1 MTEHSAE
8 STRRVRFATFEL
20 DLHSRELHD
29 GTRRVRLQEQPFE
42 ILKMMLERPGEVVTR
57 DELRRRL
64 WPHGTFVDFEHGLNA
79 AVKRLRA
86 ALGDDAENP
95 RFVETLPRRGY
106 RFIAQLD
113 RESAARAGNGT
124 PKHQPEIRLA
134 VLPFTNLSGDP
145 AQEYFSDG
153 LTEELIAQLG
163 TTGRG
168 RIGVIARW
176 SSMVFKGTSQRAREI
191 GDTLQ
196 AGYLLEGS
204 VRFDGERLRI
214 TARLIHAATETQLWS
229 ESYERELSKT
239 RSMTSG
245 TLSVQTDVASRVAR
259 SLALELVPSAVS
271 LDATPTLAGPAY
283 QSYLKGRYH
292 WNNRGPEGID
302 DALAHF
308 SRLVAQE
315 PAFGAGHAAIARA
328 HVALAEYYRGVPR
341 VALERAAEAAHRAV
355 ALDPES
361 AEAHLALG
369 DVQRRL
375 RWDWRSAESEYS
387 RALRLNP
394 SCDPAHRSYGVMLA
408 ALGRSDEAIR
418 EVDRACEL
426 DPLCFYALL
435 AAAWIRYAAGDY
447 EHAVERC
454 RQIIDV
460 DPGRVAAY
468 RQMAAALLQCGLRDE
483 AIAALETSL
492 TMAPDDTVALAWLAH
507 ARAIVG
513 DSAAARTLVQQL
525 QSLGRYVSPYNLA
538 LAHTGIGDLDTAF
551 ATLDEAFVDRDPM
564 LENITIEPRF
574 QPLRQDARYET
585 LRTLLSLGARA
596 YA

>member
-1 MTEHSAE
+1 MIEHAAD
-8 STRRVRFATFEL
+8 TTGRVRFATFEL
-20 DLHSRELHD
+20 DVRSRELRN

-42 ILKMMLERPGEVVTR
+42 ILKIMLERPSEVVTR
-57 DELRRRL
+57 DELRQRL
-64 WPHGTFVDFEHGLNA
+64 WPQGTFVDFEHGLNA

-86 ALGDDAENP
+86 ALGDDADNP
-95 RFVETLPRRGY
+95 RFIETLPRRGY
-106 RFIAQLD
+106 RFIAPLNGGSTA
-113 RESAARAGNGT
+113 RETTIT
-124 PKHQPEIRLA
+124 PQHQTEIRLA
-134 VLPFTNLSGDP
+134 VLPFTNLSDDP
-145 AQEYFSDG
+145 AQDYFSDG

-176 SSMVFKGTSQRAREI
+176 SSMAFKGTSQRAREI
-191 GDTLQ
+191 GDTLR

-204 VRFDGERLRI
+204 VRCDGDRLRI
-214 TARLIHAATETQLWS
+214 TTRLIHAATETQLWS
-229 ESYERELSKT
+229 ESYERDLSKC

-271 LDATPTLAGPAY
+271 LQATPTLAGSAY

-292 WNNRGPEGID
+292 WNTRGPEGLD

-308 SRLVAQE
+308 SRVVAQE
-315 PAFGAGHAAIARA
+315 PTFGAGHAAMARA
-328 HVALAEYYRGVPR
+328 EIASAEYYREIPR
-341 VALERAAEAAHRAV
+341 VALERAAVAAQRAV

-369 DVQRRL
+369 DAHRRV
-375 RWDWRSAESEYS
+375 RWDWRSAESEY
-387 RALRLNP
+387 AHAIRLNP
-394 SCDPAHRSYGVMLA
+394 SCDPAHRSYGLMLA

-426 DPLCFYALL
+426 DPLCLIALL
-435 AAAWIRYAAGDY
+435 AAAWMRYAVGDY
-447 EHAVERC
+447 EHAIERC

-460 DPGRVAAY
+460 DPGRVAAH
-468 RQMAAALLQCGLRDE
+468 RQIAAALLQCGLRDE

-507 ARAIVG
+507 ARSIAG
-513 DSAAARTLVQQL
+513 DSAAARTLMQQL
-525 QSLGRYVSPYNLA
+525 RELGRYVSPYNLA
-538 LAHTGIGDLDTAF
+538 LAHAGIGDVDMAF

-585 LRTLLSLGARA
+585 LCARLSLAA
-596 YA
+596 HASA